1 MSRASRRQVLSFGPS
16 CPVRSIAMKLN
27 QLLQQRA
34 SLLQQTR
41 LANVAFMYAELG
53 RFVGRIVRGNL
64 RGQVTLY
71 LADPSAQRAWPIL
84 VADEGS
90 QAVLEEHFLDKD
102 ILDLAD
108 LLMFT
113 AGNEPRASFTF
124 RLEEF
129 GSRFGLALRHELE
142 AAGVELT
149 DGAELPQDKTRE

>member
-1 MSRASRRQVLSFGPS
+1 MSRASRRQVLSIGPS

-34 SLLQQTR
+34 SLLRQTR
-41 LANVAFMYAELG
+41 LANVAFMYAEVG

-71 LADPSAQRAWPIL
+71 LADPAAQRAWPIL

-108 LLMFT
+108 LLTFT
-113 AGNEPRASFTF
+113 AGNEPRGAFTF

-129 GSRFGLALRHELE
+129 GSRFGLALRQELE

-149 DGAELPQDKTRE
+149 DGAELPQDKNRE